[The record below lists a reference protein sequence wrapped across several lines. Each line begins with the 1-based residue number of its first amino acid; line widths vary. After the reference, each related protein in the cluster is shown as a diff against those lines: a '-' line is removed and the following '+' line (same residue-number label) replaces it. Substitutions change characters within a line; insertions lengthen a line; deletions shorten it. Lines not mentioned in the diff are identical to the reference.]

1 MGVVASEQSHVR
13 RSSSMTFALRW
24 KHENLRLI
32 SIIALISFAMTFMCL
47 MMLYGTATKRVTV
60 VVDGQERTVN
70 TRHYVVQHILD
81 EQGIVIGEHD
91 RVSLPLTGS
100 VKSGDKVTIE
110 KAIPVKLTMGG
121 ESKTVYTTGKT
132 VGDALKDL
140 QVNLGELDKV
150 TPAVDAQSPEN
161 GEIKLV
167 RVKKELEEVTEPI
180 AYETVKKNDPQIIKG
195 KEQVV
200 QEGQEGVL
208 LKKKEKLYEDGVL
221 VSEQVVDQKVQ
232 TQSVQKIVAVGTK
245 NPVVALSASS
255 PESGAVTKGGVTFG
269 VKQVI
274 NNVTLTAYSAG
285 PASTGKDSS
294 HPGYGVTSSG
304 AKVTEG
310 RTIAVDPKVI
320 PIGWWVYIDGLGFR
334 RAEDTGSA
342 VKGNLIDVYFE
353 SNDYANRFGT
363 KRGYTVYVIGP
374 KKPTAD

>member
-47 MMLYGTATKRVTV
+47 MMLYGTAAKRVTV

-150 TPAVDAQSPEN
+150 TPAVDAQLPEN